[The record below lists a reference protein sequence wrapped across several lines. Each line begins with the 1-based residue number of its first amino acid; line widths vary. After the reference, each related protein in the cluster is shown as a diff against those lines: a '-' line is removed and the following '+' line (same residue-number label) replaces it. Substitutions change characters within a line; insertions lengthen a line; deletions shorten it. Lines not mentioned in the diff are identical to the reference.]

1 MNSPNTGKPMELQ
14 REKKVLEF
22 RKESFEVMYHVY
34 RCTDTGEEFEDEQ
47 LSDLNLDQVYNA
59 YRVRH
64 KLPFPE
70 EIREIRSRYD
80 LPATTMSQI
89 LGFGI
94 NQYRLYET
102 GEVPSETNA
111 RLIQMAGNPEEF
123 LRLVELSDISEGR
136 QKEKLLKRG
145 EELRMKRD
153 GWQVLVE
160 KTLGVSQPSE
170 FNGYRKTGPEKAY
183 QMVRFFAEELKP
195 LKTALNKL
203 LFYADF
209 YHYKRFGMGISGLQ
223 YRAIQW
229 GPVPSQFEYLFKMAE
244 ENGVIDL
251 RYELWENEKE
261 IVIVDP
267 SEESGFHPEFFT
279 EAELV
284 SLRTVLE
291 KFRKARTSQLV
302 DVSHNEPAWKANI
315 DQKKLIS
322 YNYAFDLQAL

>member
-1 MNSPNTGKPMELQ
+1 MELV
-14 REKKVLEF
+14 REKKVMEF
-22 RKESFEVMYHVY
+22 RKESFEVLYHVY

-59 YRVRH
+59 YRVKH
-64 KLPFPE
+64 KFPFPE
-70 EIREIRSRYD
+70 EIKEIRSRYD
-80 LPATTMSQI
+80 IPATTMSQI

-123 LRLVELSDISEGR
+123 ARLVGLSDISEGR
-136 QKEKLLKRG
+136 QKEKLLKRV
-145 EELRMKRD
+145 EELKLKNS
-153 GWQVLVE
+153 GWQGIVE
-160 KTLGVSQPSE
+160 RTLGVSQPSE
-170 FNGYRKTGPEKAY
+170 FNGYRKTSPEKAY
-183 QMVRFFAEELKP
+183 QVVRFFADELKP

-203 LFYADF
+203 MFYADF
-209 YHYKRFGMGISGLQ
+209 YHFKKFGMGISGLP

-251 RYELWENEKE
+251 RYELWEDEKE
-261 IVIVDP
+261 IVIIDP
-267 SEESGFHPEFFT
+267 SEGSGFRRELFT
-279 EAELV
+279 EAELE
-284 SLRTVLE
+284 SLQTVLE
-291 KFRKARTSQLV
+291 KFRKAKTGQLV
-302 DVSHNEPAWKANI
+302 DVSHKEPAWKDNV

-322 YNYAFDLQAL
+322 YIYAFDLLAL